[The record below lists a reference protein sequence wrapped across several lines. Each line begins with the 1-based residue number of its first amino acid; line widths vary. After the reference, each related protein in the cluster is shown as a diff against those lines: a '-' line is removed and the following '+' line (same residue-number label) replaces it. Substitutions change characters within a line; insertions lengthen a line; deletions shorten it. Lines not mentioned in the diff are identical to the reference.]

1 MRQIRDKNYINKS
14 ILDDY
19 SLFASKMAREVPPPL
34 SGGRSLTAPGT
45 ERLGVPNT
53 RSVPGAAR
61 DRSRL

>member
-45 ERLGVPNT
+45 ERLGVPNK
-53 RSVPGAAR
+53 RSVPGAAS